1 MTMMRKTI
9 LLLLTLL
16 LALPTVQAQEA
27 VTPSLA
33 SALPELTSTDPA
45 TRKRVEKLDR
55 KLDIGHPFGYKGEFL
70 VGLTASYGTLSSEDS
85 DLMVYLD
92 NMNLEGA
99 LTSVKP
105 FFGYFYRDNRLLGL
119 RLGYQYLDGELG
131 SVDLDLGEQNDI
143 SLSVKGMQLTNHS
156 YSVAVF
162 HRSYVALDQHG
173 RFGLFAEIEGA
184 MQMGRGE
191 FINTSGETPK
201 YTESKTRQ
209 FKIGFN
215 PGMAA
220 YIFPSVC
227 ATISIGLG
235 GVQYT
240 SVQQYDDAGNKIGSR
255 RASKMRFRLNVA
267 DINFGLTFH
276 LWDKKGMAQKY

>member
-1 MTMMRKTI
+1 MKLRIIHI
-9 LLLLTLL
+9 LLLITALSTLGIES
-16 LALPTVQAQEA
+16 VSAQE
-27 VTPSLA
+27 LQFKGKNM
-33 SALPELTSTDPA
+33 
-45 TRKRVEKLDR
+45 RRLDR
-55 KLDIGHPFGYKGEFL
+55 QINSGSVFGYRGEWMT
-70 VGLTASYGTLSSEDS
+70 GLTASYGTLSSEDS
-85 DLMVYLD
+85 QFWVFIEGIDA
-92 NMNLEGA
+92 EGA
-99 LTSVKP
+99 ITTVKP

-191 FINTSGETPK
+191 FINTSGDTPK

-209 FKIGFN
+209 FKVGFN

-240 SVQQYDDAGNKIGSR
+240 SVQQYDDAGTKIGSR

-276 LWDKKGMAQKY
+276 LWDKKGMAKKY